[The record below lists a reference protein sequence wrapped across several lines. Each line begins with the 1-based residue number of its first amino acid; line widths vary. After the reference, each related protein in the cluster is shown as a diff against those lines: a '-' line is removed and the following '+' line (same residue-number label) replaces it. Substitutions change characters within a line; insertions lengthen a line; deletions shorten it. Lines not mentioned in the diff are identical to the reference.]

1 MKRNQIEILELQ
13 SKITEMKNSLEGL
26 KSIFE
31 LAEKGIRRQVNLN
44 RPVGERERMNKKKI
58 LGDPWDTI
66 KCTKIYMMEVSEEER
81 QREKTGA
88 EGTFKDIIAKTSHI
102 R

>member
-1 MKRNQIEILELQ
+1 
-13 SKITEMKNSLEGL
+13 
-26 KSIFE
+26 
-31 LAEKGIRRQVNLN
+31 
-44 RPVGERERMNKKKI
+44 MNKKKI

-88 EGTFKDIIAKTSHI
+88 EGTFKDITAKTSHI